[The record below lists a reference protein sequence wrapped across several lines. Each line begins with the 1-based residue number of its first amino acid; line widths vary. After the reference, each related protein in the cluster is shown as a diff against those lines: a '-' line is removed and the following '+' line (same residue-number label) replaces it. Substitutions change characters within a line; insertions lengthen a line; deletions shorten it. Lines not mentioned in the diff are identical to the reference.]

1 MLTEP
6 DVVVIASGPG
16 PSLPVP
22 AAATVIAADGGLDR
36 ALALGVEVDVVI
48 GDLDSVS
55 ADALAAAGD
64 AGTRI
69 VRHPVAKDATDLELA
84 LDEAVLLGARRILVV
99 ASADGRLDHLLA
111 SLLLLG
117 SERYAELE
125 VDALVGDALV
135 HVVHGL
141 RTLTGAPGEIVTLL
155 APAGPAEGVTTTG
168 LEYPLAGETLEPGS
182 TRGVS
187 NVFTGAEAGVS
198 VVTGVLLVVRP
209 DGSKGGLW

>member
-1 MLTEP
+1 MLTKP
-6 DVVVIASGPG
+6 DVVVIASGAG
-16 PSLPVP
+16 PSLPLP
-22 AAATVIAADGGLDR
+22 DAATVIAADGGLDR

-64 AGTRI
+64 VGTRI

-125 VDALVGDALV
+125 VDALVGEALV
-135 HVVHGL
+135 HVVQGQ
-141 RTLTGAPGEIVTLL
+141 RTLTGAAGEIVTLL
-155 APAGPAEGVTTTG
+155 APAGPATGVTTTG
-168 LEYPLAGETLEPGS
+168 LEYPLAGETLQPGA

-187 NVFTGAEAGVS
+187 NVFTGAQAAVS
-198 VVTGVLLVVRP
+198 VVSGVLFAVRP
-209 DGSKGGLW
+209 DWSKGASG